1 MASGYE
7 LPIELRTLEKMFKQL
22 TYQSG
27 RDSVTVFGDF
37 LSYIIFGFNPTPK
50 PDPSW
55 KYKKSENRQF
65 HDMMIEY
72 FTVMDKMV
80 SKRGWYDAFGD
91 FFMAVVGRTSRQY
104 RGQFFTPHT
113 ICDFMAKIILGER
126 GEYPDTP
133 SVTCGAFGRRVIVG
147 DPTAGSARLL
157 LAAHADLCSKNYP
170 NHYMVAEDIDALCCK
185 MSAINLCVHGCFG
198 EVVCHD
204 TLQHPDSVVFGYKI
218 NEMMHPFPVCPSIR
232 PVDNPEAFVCT
243 TVARNLMR
251 RHAVDVP
258 AEVDEESN
266 HKNENKA
273 AKRKQPLQLEL
284 NFL

>member
-7 LPIELRTLEKMFKQL
+7 LPVELRTLEKMFKQL
-22 TYQSG
+22 TYHSG

-37 LSYIIFGFNPTPK
+37 LTYILYGFNPAPK
-50 PDPSW
+50 PDPTW
-55 KYKKSENRQF
+55 KYKKSETKQF
-65 HDMMIEY
+65 HDMMLEY

-80 SKRGWYDAFGD
+80 DKRGWYDAFGD
-91 FFMAVVGRTSRQY
+91 FFMAVVGHTSRQY
-104 RGQFFTPHT
+104 RGQFFTPHI

-133 SVTCGAFGRRVIVG
+133 TITCGAFGRRVIVS
-147 DPTAGSARLL
+147 DPTAGSGRLL
-157 LAAHADLCSKNYP
+157 LAAHADLCSKEYP
-170 NHYMVAEDIDALCCK
+170 NHYMIAEDIDTLCCK
-185 MSAINLCVHGCFG
+185 MSAINLCMHGCFG

-204 TLQHPDSVVFGYKI
+204 TLLHPDKVVLGYKI

-232 PVDNPEAFVCT
+232 PIDDPGAFVCT
-243 TVARNLMR
+243 TLAREMMK
-251 RHAVDVP
+251 RHTVDVP
-258 AEVDEESN
+258 ADVVPEAGRKSD
-266 HKNENKA
+266 NKA